1 MEPLEPP
8 GDLREAS
15 GSLCQPLGASGGLWE
30 PLGALSAYAFSGSL
44 AGSLG
49 GSCLGE
55 FLGPSESHSELWEA
69 LGPSGISGSSSH
81 LWEFVGGSG
90 SAWGPRA
97 LGASGSV
104 WELWERPSLWKRPG
118 ASGSLSEPLGVRES
132 PASGA
137 SGAIWEAGASGSLWG
152 RLWSLREP
160 LELTGACRS
169 SWEPV
174 GASGDRLWES
184 LGAPLTWQRL
194 GASRSL

>member
-15 GSLCQPLGASGGLWE
+15 GRLWEPLGASGGLWE

-44 AGSLG
+44 VGSLG
-49 GSCLGE
+49 GSRRGE

-69 LGPSGISGSSSH
+69 LGASGISGSSSH

-137 SGAIWEAGASGSLWG
+137 SGGLWEAQGTSGSLWGRLWG

-160 LELTGACRS
+160 VGAVGS
-169 SWEPV
+169 LWEPL
-174 GASGDRLWES
+174 GTDSGSPWE
-184 LGAPLTWQRL
+184 PL
-194 GASRSL
+194 